1 MFSQLVWLDCH
12 VNLQIGL
19 EKGLEMLNIFKSYSA
34 KTSMLDDFNF
44 YENREKSLNTK
55 KSNKPATLRMEIFE
69 NSDFP
74 VSSLSSFLVY
84 FSLLFF
90 NFEPL
95 YVKFIQIS
103 LVYPNSVMK
112 HLCAIIL
119 FFNRD

>member
-1 MFSQLVWLDCH
+1 
-12 VNLQIGL
+12 
-19 EKGLEMLNIFKSYSA
+19 MLNIFKSYSA

-69 NSDFP
+69 NSDFL
-74 VSSLSSFLVY
+74 VSFLSSFLVY

-112 HLCAIIL
+112 HLRAIIL
-119 FFNRD
+119 LCNHIIF